1 MTYSQSAMK
10 AIVYTNYGQPEVLQL
25 KEVEIPTPKNNEV
38 LIKVHAAT
46 VNRTDCANLTAK
58 PFIMRF
64 MLGLFKPRKQIL
76 GTEFAGEIEAVGEE
90 VSQFKRGDKV
100 FGFDDGILSS
110 YAEYLTLSEDGNF
123 IIIPDGISFKKAAA
137 SSEGAHYAYNFINKV
152 ELKEGQKMMVNGGSG
167 GIGSAMVQLAK
178 HFGAEVTAT
187 CATKNMGLLKE
198 LGASKVIDYTKEDFT
213 LDGEQY
219 DYVFDSVGKSS
230 FGKCKR
236 LLKPG
241 GVYISSELGK
251 GSQNLF
257 YSLHTLIFGHMP
269 GKGKKKVLFPYPP
282 GIKESLRLIRKL
294 TDQGKFAPVI
304 DREYPLEE
312 IADAFKYVLKG
323 QKTGNVIISINK

>member
-1 MTYSQSAMK
+1 MK

-25 KEVEIPTPKNNEV
+25 KEVEIPTPKSNEL

-64 MLGLFKPRKQIL
+64 SLGLFKPRIQIL
-76 GTEFAGEIEAVGEE
+76 GTEFAGEIEAVGEK
-90 VSQFKRGDKV
+90 VSEFKVGDKV

-110 YAEYLTLSEDGNF
+110 YAEYLKLSEDGNF
-123 IIIPDGISFKKAAA
+123 INMPDGISFKKAAA

-152 ELKEGQKMMVNGGSG
+152 ELKKGQKVMVNGGSG
-167 GIGSAMVQLAK
+167 GIGSATVQLAK
-178 HFGAEVTAT
+178 HFGAKVTAT
-187 CATKNMGLLKE
+187 CNTKNMGLMKE
-198 LGASKVIDYTKEDFT
+198 LGASKVIDYTEEDFT
-213 LDGEQY
+213 MDDDQY

-236 LLKPG
+236 LLKAG

-257 YSLHTLIFGHMP
+257 FSLYTLIFGNMP
-269 GKGKKKVLFPYPP
+269 GKGKKKVKFPYPP
-282 GIKESLRLIRKL
+282 DIKKSLRLIKKL
-294 TDQGKFAPVI
+294 TEEGEFVPVI
-304 DREYPLEE
+304 DREYLLVKT
-312 IADAFKYVLKG
+312 ADAFKYVLKG
-323 QKTGNVIISINK
+323 QKTGNVVISIYK